1 MGAALPAWH
10 PLCSRWSHE
19 TENIVSYPMN
29 QKGFT
34 LIELIAVII
43 IIGAI
48 GAVAA
53 PKFLSLTEAAA
64 DKAAGQALSEGKAR
78 LTNQYAIHL
87 MNSDADPYNLA
98 AIIASVNT
106 DAGDYRLEF
115 VVAGSEVKITAI
127 GNQERGVSGRA
138 EGRWKI
144 L

>member
-1 MGAALPAWH
+1 
-10 PLCSRWSHE
+10 
-19 TENIVSYPMN
+19 MN

-64 DKAAGQALSEGKAR
+64 DRAAGQAVSEGKAR

-98 AIIASVNT
+98 GIICEKV
-106 DAGDYRLEF
+106 DRCLQFFGIKVLDQLLF
-115 VVAGSEVKITAI
+115 
-127 GNQERGVSGRA
+127 RG
-138 EGRWKI
+138 
-144 L
+144 